1 MDETVTIITLPHRT
15 YIARQIEGL
24 PSWNVCR
31 VMEDPLEPL
40 HHAIVPISFG
50 HSAEGAMELVCKLN
64 DGAKAARDAMCGPH
78 CACMHNERC
87 PRCGIVVKRDELGRE
102 IH

>member
-1 MDETVTIITLPHRT
+1 MSTETIAVITLPHRT

-50 HSAEGAMELVCKLN
+50 HSAAVAMEMVCKLN
-64 DGAKAARDAMCGPH
+64 DGKRALETLLNQPKA
-78 CACMHNERC
+78 
-87 PRCGIVVKRDELGRE
+87 
-102 IH
+102 